1 MCVHDSFVVALNAN
15 KENFWIMKRVLMV
28 TLLDMYAC
36 VVMRVRSYISL
47 EYRENSSVIEVDMGE

>member
-1 MCVHDSFVVALNAN
+1 MCVHDSVVVALNAN